1 MENIAAQAEITLAD
15 QVAELPIDMLAL
27 VGGGEG
33 ILINI

>member
-1 MENIAAQAEITLAD
+1 MNTTSIIEVEVVE
-15 QVAELPIDMLAL
+15 QVELPIDMLAL

>member
-1 MENIAAQAEITLAD
+1 MNSTSMVEVEIVE
-15 QVAELPIDMLAL
+15 QVELPIDMLAL

>member
-1 MENIAAQAEITLAD
+1 MDNLTAQIEVKATEQI
-15 QVAELPIDMLAL
+15 ELPIDLLAL

>member
-1 MENIAAQAEITLAD
+1 MQNIINAEAEVLEQI
-15 QVAELPIDMLAL
+15 ELPIDMLAL

>member
-1 MENIAAQAEITLAD
+1 MQNITSIVELESAD

-33 ILINI
+33 ILILL

>member
-1 MENIAAQAEITLAD
+1 MNSTSIVEVEVVE
-15 QVAELPIDMLAL
+15 QVELPIDMLAL

>member
-1 MENIAAQAEITLAD
+1 MDSTSIVEIEVVE
-15 QVAELPIDMLAL
+15 QIELPIDMLAL

>member
-1 MENIAAQAEITLAD
+1 MNTASIAEVEVVE
-15 QVAELPIDMLAL
+15 QVELPIDMLAL

>member
-1 MENIAAQAEITLAD
+1 MEHLIAQVEVKTEGQIAD
-15 QVAELPIDMLAL
+15 LPIDMLAL

>member
-1 MENIAAQAEITLAD
+1 MNSTSVVEVEVIE
-15 QVAELPIDMLAL
+15 QVELPIDMLAL

>member
-1 MENIAAQAEITLAD
+1 MNTTNIVEVAVVE
-15 QVAELPIDMLAL
+15 QVELPIDMLAL